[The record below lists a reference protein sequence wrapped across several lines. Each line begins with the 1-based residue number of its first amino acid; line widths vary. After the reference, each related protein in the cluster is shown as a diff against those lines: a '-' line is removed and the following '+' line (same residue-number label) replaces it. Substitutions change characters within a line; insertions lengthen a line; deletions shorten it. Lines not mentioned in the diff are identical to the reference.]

1 MKHFSKTTAALL
13 ILLAGC
19 SRKDSEVKT
28 HMDED
33 YERFHK
39 QLEKERSIDEYRRS
53 PEYKAKVLRDLRR
66 GMFGSSKTKEKVI
79 P

>member
-1 MKHFSKTTAALL
+1 MKHFGKTTAALL

-33 YERFHK
+33 YERLHK
-39 QLEKERSIDEYRRS
+39 QLEKERALDEYRRS

>member
-1 MKHFSKTTAALL
+1 MKHLGKTTAVLL
-13 ILLAGC
+13 VLLAGC
-19 SRKDSEVKT
+19 NRKDSEVKK

-39 QLEKERSIDEYRRS
+39 QLEKERALDEYRRS